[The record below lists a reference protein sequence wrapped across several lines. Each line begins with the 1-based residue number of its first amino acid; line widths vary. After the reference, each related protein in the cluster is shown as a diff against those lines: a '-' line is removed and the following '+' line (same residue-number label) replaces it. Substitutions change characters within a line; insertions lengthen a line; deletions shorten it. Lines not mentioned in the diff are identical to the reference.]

1 MRLRARRPPG
11 ISAYFTFG
19 MRGDRR
25 GAAVGG
31 GSSGMG
37 RRGALRVM
45 AGTLPGVLLRV
56 NRTCV
61 RGVVLRRRLLV
72 GLGAAIIGGASVI
85 RRNIGTLCSVC
96 VIGTLC
102 SGRVSG
108 TGRGASCGSSAGRS
122 HSWSGCV
129 TWDSEWGVSCCATS
143 FALSKVSTC
152 CCFLGVNVLRVLTT
166 SVVKPCR
173 CSLVVRQGT

>member
-1 MRLRARRPPG
+1 MRLRPRRPPG
-11 ISAYFTFG
+11 IPANFTFG

-25 GAAVGG
+25 RAVVGG
-31 GSSGMG
+31 GTSGLG

-72 GLGAAIIGGASVI
+72 GLGATIIGGASVMQ
-85 RRNIGTLCSVC
+85 RNIGTLCSVG

-102 SGRVSG
+102 SGRVLG
-108 TGRGASCGSSAGRS
+108 TGGEQAAGRLLAGAIRGAG
-122 HSWSGCV
+122 
-129 TWDSEWGVSCCATS
+129 E
-143 FALSKVSTC
+143 
-152 CCFLGVNVLRVLTT
+152 
-166 SVVKPCR
+166 
-173 CSLVVRQGT
+173 